1 MVSESTPNSE
11 IRTREV
17 VMNGQSGFST
27 KATPEHV
34 DELGRHLRRLVLKTI
49 AGSSSGHPGGSLSA
63 TEILI
68 ALYFRVMSH
77 DPANPGWQD
86 RDRFVL
92 SKGHCTPILY
102 SVLSECGYFPTEELV
117 TFRTIN
123 SRLQGHAHTMVPG
136 VDASTGSLGQG
147 LSIGLGMALAGRLGN
162 KDYKT
167 YVLIGD
173 GECDEG
179 QIWEAA
185 MAAAHYKVGNL
196 VAVIDRNRIQN
207 DRFTSE
213 AMEIEPLED
222 KWRAFGWNVVQVDGH
237 DVGDLCD
244 ALNSASLNQD
254 TPLVVIANTVKG
266 KGVTF
271 MENNPDFHGRA
282 PNEQE
287 LSDALAELSG

>member
-1 MVSESTPNSE
+1 
-11 IRTREV
+11 
-17 VMNGQSGFST
+17 
-27 KATPEHV
+27 
-34 DELGRHLRRLVLKTI
+34 
-49 AGSSSGHPGGSLSA
+49 
-63 TEILI
+63 
-68 ALYFRVMSH
+68 MSH

-167 YVLIGD
+167 YVLLGD

>member
-1 MVSESTPNSE
+1 
-11 IRTREV
+11 
-17 VMNGQSGFST
+17 MNGQSGFST

-34 DELGRHLRRLVLKTI
+34 DELGRHLRRLVLKPI

-167 YVLIGD
+167 YVLLGD

-282 PNEQE
+282 PNERE

>member
-1 MVSESTPNSE
+1 
-11 IRTREV
+11 
-17 VMNGQSGFST
+17 MNGQSGFST

-167 YVLIGD
+167 YVLLGD

>member
-1 MVSESTPNSE
+1 
-11 IRTREV
+11 
-17 VMNGQSGFST
+17 MNGQSGFST

-162 KDYKT
+162 KGYKT
-167 YVLIGD
+167 YVLLGD

>member
-1 MVSESTPNSE
+1 
-11 IRTREV
+11 
-17 VMNGQSGFST
+17 MNGQSGFST
-27 KATPEHV
+27 KATPEQV

-68 ALYFRVMSH
+68 ALYFRIMSH
-77 DPANPGWQD
+77 DPANPEWQD

-102 SVLSECGYFPTEELV
+102 SVLSECGYFPTEELL

-162 KDYKT
+162 KGYKT
-167 YVLIGD
+167 YVLLGD

-244 ALNSASLNQD
+244 ALNSASSNQD

-287 LSDALAELSG
+287 LSDALAELRG

>member
-1 MVSESTPNSE
+1 
-11 IRTREV
+11 
-17 VMNGQSGFST
+17 MNGQSGFST

-167 YVLIGD
+167 YVLLGD

-185 MAAAHYKVGNL
+185 MAAAHYKAGNL

-237 DVGDLCD
+237 DVGDLCG
-244 ALNSASLNQD
+244 ALNSASLNRD

>member
-1 MVSESTPNSE
+1 
-11 IRTREV
+11 
-17 VMNGQSGFST
+17 MNGQSGFST

-222 KWRAFGWNVVQVDGH
+222 KWRAFGWNVLQVDGH

>member
-1 MVSESTPNSE
+1 
-11 IRTREV
+11 
-17 VMNGQSGFST
+17 MNGQSGFST

-167 YVLIGD
+167 YVLLGD

-185 MAAAHYKVGNL
+185 MAAAHYKAGNL

-282 PNEQE
+282 PNERE

>member
-1 MVSESTPNSE
+1 
-11 IRTREV
+11 
-17 VMNGQSGFST
+17 MNGQSGFCT

-167 YVLIGD
+167 YVLLGD

>member
-1 MVSESTPNSE
+1 MSE
-11 IRTREV
+11 
-17 VMNGQSGFST
+17 QSGFST
-27 KATPEHV
+27 KASPEHV
-34 DELGRHLRRLVLKTI
+34 DELGRHLRRLVLQTI
-49 AGSSSGHPGGSLSA
+49 NGSSSGHPGGSLSA

-77 DPANPGWQD
+77 NPANPVWQD

-102 SVLSECGYFPTEELV
+102 SVLSECGYFPTEELA

-147 LSIGLGMALAGRLGN
+147 LSIGLGMALAGRLEN
-162 KDYKT
+162 KDYNT
-167 YVLIGD
+167 YVLLGD

-185 MAAAHYKVGNL
+185 MAAAHYKVGSL
-196 VAVIDRNRIQN
+196 IAIIDRNRIQN

-213 AMEIEPLED
+213 AMEIEPLAE
-222 KWRAFGWNVVQVDGH
+222 KWSAFGWNVVQVDGH
-237 DVGDLCD
+237 NVADLCE
-244 ALNSASLNQD
+244 ALSSPTRSGQ

-266 KGVTF
+266 KGVSF

-282 PNEQE
+282 PNDQE
-287 LSDALAELSG
+287 LADALAELAS

>member
-1 MVSESTPNSE
+1 
-11 IRTREV
+11 
-17 VMNGQSGFST
+17 MNGQSGFST

-167 YVLIGD
+167 YVLLGD

-237 DVGDLCD
+237 DGGDLCD

>member
-1 MVSESTPNSE
+1 
-11 IRTREV
+11 
-17 VMNGQSGFST
+17 MNGQSGFST

-167 YVLIGD
+167 YVLLGD

-185 MAAAHYKVGNL
+185 MAAAHYKVGNV
-196 VAVIDRNRIQN
+196 VAVIDRIRIQN

>member
-1 MVSESTPNSE
+1 MSGE
-11 IRTREV
+11 
-17 VMNGQSGFST
+17 NGFMT
-27 KATPEHV
+27 EATPERV
-34 DELGRHLRRLVLKTI
+34 DELARHLRRQVLKTI
-49 AGSSSGHPGGSLSA
+49 SGSSSGHPGGSLSA

-68 ALYFRVMSH
+68 ALYFRIMSH
-77 DPANPGWQD
+77 DPENPKWQD
-86 RDRFVL
+86 RDRFIL

-102 SVLSECGYFPTEELV
+102 SVLSQCGYFPSEELS

-147 LSIGLGMALAGRLGN
+147 LSIGLGMALAGRLEN

-167 YVLIGD
+167 YVLLGD

-185 MAAAHYKVGNL
+185 MAASHYKVGNL
-196 VAVIDRNRIQN
+196 IAIIDRNRIQN

-213 AMEIEPLED
+213 AMEIEPLAD
-222 KWRAFGWNVVQVDGH
+222 KWLAFGWKVVQADGH
-237 DVGDLCD
+237 DVADLCGAIGSSVPNRD
-244 ALNSASLNQD
+244 M
-254 TPLVVIANTVKG
+254 PLVVIANTTKG
-266 KGVTF
+266 KGVSF

-282 PNEQE
+282 PNRQE
-287 LSDALAELSG
+287 LADALAELTA

>member
-1 MVSESTPNSE
+1 
-11 IRTREV
+11 
-17 VMNGQSGFST
+17 MNGQSGFST

-162 KDYKT
+162 KGYKT
-167 YVLIGD
+167 YVLLGD

-222 KWRAFGWNVVQVDGH
+222 KWRAFGWNVLQVDGH

>member
-1 MVSESTPNSE
+1 
-11 IRTREV
+11 
-17 VMNGQSGFST
+17 MNGQSGFST

-34 DELGRHLRRLVLKTI
+34 DELGRHLRRLVLKPI

-167 YVLIGD
+167 YVLLGD

>member
-222 KWRAFGWNVVQVDGH
+222 KWRAFGWNVLQVDGH